1 MHPQILPDIAFLHT
15 LADAA
20 DRQTLPR
27 FRSQGELNV
36 GTKPKEGFRFDPVT
50 DADREAERVIRE
62 LIGASYPEHSIM
74 GEEFGT
80 TGSGPTQWIL
90 DPVDGTR
97 PFLCGI
103 PVWATLIGLL
113 HNGRATM
120 GMMSQ
125 PFTRE
130 RFWADGQ
137 NAWSRGPAGEYR
149 LATRKGIPLSQA
161 ILHTTSPEPIARNPQ
176 IAFAELAERTLMTR
190 YGGECYAMAM
200 LAAGQIV
207 ICLEYALQPY
217 DIAALIPIIEQAG
230 GKVTTLTGERPESGG
245 HILACGCPR
254 LHDEALN
261 VLNARSAHNVHHVHN
276 AFNG

>member
-1 MHPQILPDIAFLHT
+1 MNSQLPGVAFFHS

-27 FRSQGELNV
+27 FRSQGEINV

-50 DADREAERVIRE
+50 DADREAERAIRE
-62 LIGASYPEHSIM
+62 LITARYPEHAVM

-80 TGSGPTQWIL
+80 TGSGPIQWIL

-125 PFTRE
+125 PFTNE
-130 RFWADGQ
+130 RFWADGES
-137 NAWSRGPAGEYR
+137 AWRRGSQGEHR
-149 LATRKGIPLSQA
+149 LATRKDIPLAQA
-161 ILHTTSPEPIARNPQ
+161 ILHTTSPEPIGRHPQ
-176 IAFAELAERTLMTR
+176 VHFGELSERVLMTR
-190 YGGECYAMAM
+190 CGGECYAMAM
-200 LAAGQIV
+200 LAAGQID
-207 ICLEYALQPY
+207 ICVEYSLQPY
-217 DIAALIPIIEQAG
+217 DIAALIPIVEQAG
-230 GKVTTLTGERPESGG
+230 GVVTTLAGNRAEAGG
-245 HILACGCPR
+245 HVLACGCPR
-254 LHDEALN
+254 LHDEVLG
-261 VLNARSAHNVHHVHN
+261 VLN
-276 AFNG
+276 G

>member
-1 MHPQILPDIAFLHT
+1 MNPQLPDIVFFHT

-20 DRQTLPR
+20 ARETLPR
-27 FRSQGELNV
+27 FRSQGEINI

-50 DADREAERVIRE
+50 DADREAERAIRE
-62 LIGASYPEHSIM
+62 LITAHYPDHSIM

-80 TGSGPTQWIL
+80 TGSSPIQWIL

-103 PVWATLIGLL
+103 PVWGTLIGLL

-125 PFTRE
+125 PFTNE
-130 RFWADGQ
+130 RFWADGKS
-137 NAWSRGPAGEYR
+137 AWRSEPQGEHR
-149 LATRKGIPLSQA
+149 LSTRKGIPLDQA
-161 ILHTTSPEPIARNPQ
+161 ILHTTSPEPIERYPQ
-176 IAFAELAERTLMTR
+176 IHFRRLAERALMTR

-200 LAAGQIV
+200 LASGQID
-207 ICLEYALQPY
+207 ICVEYSLQPY

-230 GKVTTLTGERPESGG
+230 GVVTTLAGERAEAGG
-245 HILACGCPR
+245 HVLACGCPS
-254 LHDEALN
+254 LHEE
-261 VLNARSAHNVHHVHN
+261 VLNTL
-276 AFNG
+276 NG

>member
-1 MHPQILPDIAFLHT
+1 MNPQLPDIAFFHA

-27 FRSQGELNV
+27 FRTQSEINI

-50 DADREAERVIRE
+50 DADREAERAIRE
-62 LIGASYPEHSIM
+62 LISARYPDHSIM

-80 TGSGPTQWIL
+80 TGSGPIQWIL

-103 PVWATLIGLL
+103 PVWGTLIALL
-113 HNGRATM
+113 SSGRATM

-125 PFTRE
+125 PFTTE
-130 RFWADGQ
+130 RFWADGKD
-137 NAWSRGPAGEYR
+137 AWRNGPQGEHR
-149 LATRKGIPLSQA
+149 LATRTGVSLDQA
-161 ILHTTSPEPIARNPQ
+161 IVHTTSPEPIERNPQ
-176 IAFAELAERTLMTR
+176 IRFRKLAERTLMTR

-200 LAAGQIV
+200 LAAGQID
-207 ICLEYALQPY
+207 ICVEYSLQPY
-217 DIAALIPIIEQAG
+217 DIAAMIPIVEQAG
-230 GKVTTLTGERPESGG
+230 GKVTTLAGKHAEAGG

-254 LHDEALN
+254 LHDEVLN
-261 VLNARSAHNVHHVHN
+261 VLN
-276 AFNG
+276 G

>member
-1 MHPQILPDIAFLHT
+1 MNPELPDIAFFHA

-27 FRSQGELNV
+27 FRSQGDLNI

-50 DADREAERVIRE
+50 DADREAERAIRD
-62 LIGASYPEHSIM
+62 LISASFPEHSIM

-80 TGSGPTQWIL
+80 TGSSAIQWIL

-103 PVWATLIGLL
+103 PVWGTLIGLL
-113 HNGRATM
+113 LSGRATM

-125 PFTRE
+125 PFTNE
-130 RFWADGQ
+130 RFWADGRS
-137 NAWSRGPAGEYR
+137 AWRNGPQGKHR
-149 LATRKGIPLSQA
+149 LSTRKDIRIDQA
-161 ILHTTSPEPIARNPQ
+161 ILHTTSPEPIRRHPQ
-176 IAFAELAERTLMTR
+176 VHFSELAERALMTR

-200 LAAGQIV
+200 LASGQID
-207 ICLEYALQPY
+207 ICVEFSLQPY

-230 GKVTTLTGERPESGG
+230 GRVSTLAGERPEAGG
-245 HILACGCPR
+245 HIVACGCPH
-254 LHDEALN
+254 LHEA
-261 VLNARSAHNVHHVHN
+261 VLNILK
-276 AFNG
+276 G